1 MHTKISALPRQISPT
16 AKCCLMLFYLVF
28 CCDLLVTV
36 SLFESHLKVP
46 KQDGSVLWKTT
57 SGWAFYIEMDM
68 AWKRPWPVAA
78 AGISGVAGVGAASM
92 KGYGGYG
99 QAAKCFTNRLE
110 TAKMDANLCPLL
122 FCPNLCRSSS
132 RLKS

>member
-1 MHTKISALPRQISPT
+1 VENHKRVGFLYRNGYGMETAL
-16 AKCCLMLFYLVF
+16 AC
-28 CCDLLVTV
+28 
-36 SLFESHLKVP
+36 
-46 KQDGSVLWKTT
+46 
-57 SGWAFYIEMDM
+57 
-68 AWKRPWPVAA
+68 AA